1 MAGGASELL
10 AEFERSGDAQ
20 ILSPGMG
27 FYAFVEDFGS
37 GGPRTDC

>member
-20 ILSPGMG
+20 ILSPGGG
-27 FYAFVEDFGS
+27 FHAFVEDFGS
-37 GGPRTDC
+37 SDSRIDC